1 MWYEFPE
8 RFDPLALLR
17 IGRSQQLVAA
27 GKLEAPLALRR
38 ASSAGGSHSRGLFHS
53 LVAAARTRDT
63 HRPATAA
70 YARRVQSKANL
81 LIS

>member
-27 GKLEAPLALRR
+27 GKLEAPIALRR
-38 ASSAGGSHSRGLFHS
+38 PSSAGGSHSRGL
-53 LVAAARTRDT
+53 VAAAHTRHT

-70 YARRVQSKANL
+70 YARRVQSNVNL
-81 LIS
+81 LRSGR